1 MQPLSSI
8 PSHSVPSS
16 PVKET
21 LHTPATVKNTVDHSP
36 PPQQVESISIS
47 QTQQE
52 IKHYTEA
59 MADLPDIRKERIIQ
73 IQLALENDTYSVS
86 STDLADKI
94 IQELSNKP
102 SDP

>member
-1 MQPLSSI
+1 
-8 PSHSVPSS
+8 
-16 PVKET
+16 
-21 LHTPATVKNTVDHSP
+21 
-36 PPQQVESISIS
+36 
-47 QTQQE
+47 
-52 IKHYTEA
+52 